1 MLPFTSLAHHHP
13 LGGCV
18 IGSTNR
24 KRYPT
29 FKTKHPTLPY
39 LSPSKALYPNPDCE
53 IDKVKVRCIAP
64 NSQNTKHVLSASTQ
78 NMFSILRVGCYA
90 SYLHFIYLAIGI
102 WIKRLRWAQVG
113 QGRVLSLK
121 GGVALTIGA
130 TYYTPAQRV
139 MMCQRSKGEH
149 STSPPPKTFKN

>member
-1 MLPFTSLAHHHP
+1 LQKLYLQLITGKKENNKSILLIFESLWGGRGAMLPFTSLAHHHP

-78 NMFSILRVGCYA
+78 NMFSILRVSIA
-90 SYLHFIYLAIGI
+90 
-102 WIKRLRWAQVG
+102 
-113 QGRVLSLK
+113 
-121 GGVALTIGA
+121 
-130 TYYTPAQRV
+130 
-139 MMCQRSKGEH
+139 
-149 STSPPPKTFKN
+149 